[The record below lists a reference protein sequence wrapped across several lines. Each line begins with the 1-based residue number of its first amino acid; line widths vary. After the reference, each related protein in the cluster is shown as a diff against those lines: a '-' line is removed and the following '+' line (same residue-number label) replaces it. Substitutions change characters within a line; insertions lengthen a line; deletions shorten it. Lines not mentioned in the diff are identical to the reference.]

1 MADDV
6 LSSLVHVLAGLGHDI
21 GEQLADPASR
31 QALMARAGVV
41 PPAGAPPA
49 AGGALDGLDGLRAG
63 GQAGQTVDSLQQ
75 LEQLGVAMADLV
87 AFIQEACDVQNAD
100 DAWNLL
106 ATFIDLVALD
116 LMRLHRPEI
125 VAIGQAMHL
134 ISDDRILLA
143 DLIRAG
149 DHWGSFVLGNPVDDD
164 AKADN
169 WSLILGALLV
179 GLGVLVPVD
188 DATGDGWRVDVL
200 FGWDAGPNPEFPHA
214 ARVLE
219 RMATVR
225 LTRRDTVTHNG
236 PQVEEHA
243 GISAVVVP
251 PSDGGWGVFFA
262 LDLGAGVTIP
272 IRTTLELALEA
283 DSPDAIEAFIGHDSF
298 VQTGLQNTTA
308 KLHLR
313 RKQSVEDNW
322 KIGPDD
328 KTHFE
333 IGRFDIGIDFGETS
347 RAHLLIGDGALVV
360 PKESLGSVIGSVV
373 PSGGVKFTFDADLQL
388 DSHGKFTFQGGAG
401 LSVVLPVNAAVS
413 VLRVRSVTLAL
424 SVEGANSGLEAS
436 LSAGVAFGLDFGP
449 AFKLSVDGIGAKLAW
464 ALPLSPTADDPGPAT
479 HGNLGSAGNLSLDFV
494 PPRGI
499 GIVIDTGPVKG
510 GGFFYFDAPHR
521 TYAGVLEAALKLC
534 GMGISVKAAG
544 LLRETDDGW
553 DFVLILS
560 AQFNPAIEIFSG
572 FNLVGVGGMVGIN
585 VAVDVDKLRA
595 GLHDGA
601 IGRLL
606 FPDDP
611 VANAPAII
619 ATMVSVFPH
628 RQGGIVAGP
637 MLQLGFGRPTP
648 YVTLSVAVVV
658 ASPQPT
664 LLMIMGRLQIATPTK
679 DAAIVDVKVDFLGVI
694 DFDEPSFS
702 FDASLVDSRLAAFTL
717 TGDMAVRAGAPGFI
731 LSVGG
736 FHPRFTPPANVPA
749 LRRIAIDISANPITK
764 IRAEAYLAV
773 TSNTFQ
779 VGLHA
784 SLDIGAGGAVSVH
797 GWLDFDAL
805 IQWEPKFHFSIHM
818 DIGLELRVGG
828 DSIASVSVDL
838 LLEGPGPW
846 HAKGSAS
853 LHLLFFTISA
863 GFEVTWGEIDG
874 APLPPA
880 VDAFARVSEA
890 LNADGAC
897 TAVAPDGDAWI
908 SFRAVDRAQVPV
920 HPYGKVSVRQQA
932 VPLGIPVTR
941 IGRSHVVGDVA
952 TVTIAPAAGAPA
964 STPSTGTFAMAQFT
978 DLSDDEKL
986 SRPSFESYQDG
997 VVFGSDAM
1005 SHPAPVPTMA
1015 DYETV
1020 FIPDG
1025 GARTRSNL
1033 MGVLLGHGMLY
1044 SSVARSGLHFATLN
1058 DGPSQRVTLAEP
1070 AYAVVNA
1077 GTLTESGPAEH
1088 AYASSAA
1095 AFAAADA
1102 LGAGLLVVGTHEV
1115 VG

>member
-21 GEQLADPASR
+21 GEQLADPDSR

-41 PPAGAPPA
+41 PPSGAPPA
-49 AGGALDGLDGLRAG
+49 AGGALDGLDGLRTGGAG
-63 GQAGQTVDSLQQ
+63 GQGGDSLQQ

-87 AFIQEACDVQNAD
+87 AFVQEACDVQNAD

-164 AKADN
+164 SKADN

-188 DATGDGWRVDVL
+188 DAAGEGWRVDVL

-225 LTRRDTVTHNG
+225 LTRRDTVTSSG
-236 PQVEEHA
+236 VEAEEHA

-262 LDLGAGVTIP
+262 LDLGAGLTIP

-283 DSPDAIEAFIGHDSF
+283 DSPDAIEAFIGHDGF
-298 VQTGLQNTTA
+298 IQTGLQNTTA

-328 KTHFE
+328 GVHLE
-333 IGRFDIGIDFGETS
+333 IARFDVGIDFAETS
-347 RAHLLIGDGALVV
+347 RLHLLIGDGALVV
-360 PKESLGSVIGSVV
+360 PKESFGFMGSVL
-373 PSGGVKFTFDADLQL
+373 PSGGVKFTFDADLQI
-388 DSHGKFTFQGGAG
+388 DSTGKLTFQGGAG
-401 LSVVLPVNAAVS
+401 LSVVLPVNLSVS
-413 VLRVRSVTLAL
+413 VLRVRSISLAFTLGAGDKGVEAAL
-424 SVEGANSGLEAS
+424 ATV
-436 LSAGVAFGLDFGP
+436 VAFGLDFGP

-464 ALPLSPTADDPGPAT
+464 ALPSSPSDDTGPVT
-479 HGNLGSAGNLSLDFV
+479 HGNLGTAGDLSLDFV

-510 GGFFYFDAPHR
+510 GGFFYFDPPHR

-544 LLRETDDGW
+544 LLRETDEGW

-585 VAVDVDKLRA
+585 VSVDVDKLRA

-619 ATMVSVFPH
+619 ATMISIFPH

-658 ASPQPT
+658 TSPQPT
-664 LLMIMGRLQIATPTK
+664 ALMIMGRLRIATPTQ
-679 DAAIVDVKVDFLGVI
+679 DAAIVDIKIDFLGIV

-702 FDASLVDSRLAAFTL
+702 FDGSIVDSRLAAFTL

-749 LRRIAIDISANPITK
+749 LRRLAIDISANPITK

-874 APLPPA
+874 APQPPA

-890 LNADGAC
+890 LSADGAC

-908 SFRAVDRAQVPV
+908 SFRTVDRAQVPV

-932 VPLGIPVTR
+932 VPLGIPITR
-941 IGRSHVVGDVA
+941 IGLSHVVGDVA

-964 STPSTGTFAMAQFT
+964 SSPSTGTFAMAQFT
-978 DLSDDEKL
+978 DLSDADKL
-986 SRPSFESYQDG
+986 SRPSFESYPDG
-997 VVFGSDAM
+997 VVFGSDTM
-1005 SHPAPVPTMA
+1005 THPAPVPTTA
-1015 DYETV
+1015 SYETV

-1025 GARTRSNL
+1025 GAKTRSTL
-1033 MGVLLGHGMLY
+1033 VGVLLEHGMLF
-1044 SSVARSGLHFATLN
+1044 SSVARSGLHYATLN
-1058 DGPSQRVTLAEP
+1058 DGPSQRVTLADP

-1088 AYASSAA
+1088 AYSSSAA
-1095 AFAAADA
+1095 AFAAADT
-1102 LGAGLLVVGTHEV
+1102 LGAGLLVVGAHEV